1 MRLLVV
7 SMISRCLNQYS
18 SANSRYAHFLKAM
31 KPLRSRFTTDTDK
44 LVQDYTE
51 SISFD
56 QRLYKHDIAGSIAH
70 AKMLAKQ
77 DIITEKDAESIV
89 SGLASVQ
96 EEIEQ
101 GNFEFKPELEDIHMH
116 IESRL
121 LEKIG
126 DVAGKLHTARSRNDQ
141 VALDLRLYAR
151 EAIGLVTSQLNSVQR
166 ALLVLA
172 ETNREA
178 IIPAYTHLQRAQP
191 VLLAHHL
198 LAYFE
203 MFDRDGQR
211 FKDCLKRV
219 DVLPLGSGAGT
230 GSPYPLDREFVAQE
244 LGFNQVSQNSLD
256 AVSDRDF
263 VIEYQAAA
271 SVTMMH
277 LSRLAEEIVLW
288 SSAEFNFLELD
299 DAYATGS
306 SLMPQKKNPDVAEL
320 ARGKTG
326 RVYGNLLGILT
337 VMKGLPLAYNR
348 DLQEDK
354 EAFFD
359 TTDTLLGTLEVFSA
373 MLTGARFNPERACHA
388 AEESYLLATDLA
400 DYLVKKDISFRQAHE
415 IVGGLVHYALEHDK
429 GLGQLSIDE
438 YQRFCPEFGE
448 DVYSLTTQSSIAARN
463 IIGGTAPDQVEAQL
477 ARARRM
483 VDSEN

>member
-1 MRLLVV
+1 M
-7 SMISRCLNQYS
+7 
-18 SANSRYAHFLKAM
+18 KPM
-31 KPLRSRFTTDTDK
+31 KPLRSRFTTDADK

-56 QRLYKHDIAGSIAH
+56 HRLYRHDIAGSTAH
-70 AKMLAKQ
+70 ARMLAKQ
-77 DIITEKDAESIV
+77 GIIGEKEAESII
-89 SGLASVQ
+89 SGLISIQ

-101 GNFEFKPELEDIHMH
+101 GKFEFKPELEDIHMH

-141 VALDLRLYAR
+141 VALDLRLYTK
-151 EAIGLVTSQLNSVQR
+151 EAIGLTISQLRSGQR
-166 ALLVLA
+166 ALLGLA

-203 MFDRDGQR
+203 MFDRDRQR
-211 FKDCLKRV
+211 FEDCLKRA
-219 DVLPLGSGAGT
+219 DMLPLGSGAGT
-230 GSPYPLDREFVAQE
+230 GSPYPLDRDFVARE

-271 SVTMMH
+271 STTMMH

-288 SSAEFNFLELD
+288 SSAEFGFLELD
-299 DAYATGS
+299 DAFATGS
-306 SLMPQKKNPDVAEL
+306 SLMPQKKNPDAAEL

-359 TTDTLLGTLEVFSA
+359 TTDTLLSTLEVFSA
-373 MLTGARFNPERACHA
+373 MLTGARFNPERARHA
-388 AEESYLLATDLA
+388 AEESHLLATDIA
-400 DYLVKKDISFRQAHE
+400 DYLVKKDIPFRQAHE
-415 IVGGLVHYALEHDK
+415 IVGGLVRYALEQGK
-429 GLGQLSIDE
+429 GLQQLSLDE
-438 YQRFCPEFGE
+438 YQSFCPAFAE
-448 DVYSLTTQSSIAARN
+448 DIYLLTTESSLAARN
-463 IIGGTAPDQVEAQL
+463 IVGGTAPGQVDTQL
-477 ARARRM
+477 ARARR
-483 VDSEN
+483 SIESGS